1 MADVLAAVQ
10 RLSDERLKS
19 KCEMAIDIID
29 RSIAMYGYVARR
41 VAYAMRWCA
50 HRGWV
55 GGALLCL
62 SGVAVVSYCML
73 FELILVH
80 YSPAH
85 ACRLS

>member
-29 RSIAMYGYVARR
+29 RSIAMYGCVAQR
-41 VAYAMRWCA
+41 VAYAMRCCA

-55 GGALLCL
+55 GGWGSAVFERCGGRFVLYAL
-62 SGVAVVSYCML
+62 
-73 FELILVH
+73 
-80 YSPAH
+80 
-85 ACRLS
+85 